1 MYKKESFFN
10 SEGEEVYSKTTQFKG
25 RFRDDGY
32 MMYAHGQTIS
42 RRTSLK
48 LPEGMTK
55 IDMANLDL
63 LSVHLLPNTN
73 VIGYRTKKG
82 NTPMTIEQMGEVIGV
97 QQRQAYRFIKRMI
110 DMRMMAK
117 DGEQHVINPL
127 YFLNGRIITDR
138 LYWLFDEPL
147 NEHLTDW
154 VKKTYRERERGG

>member
-1 MYKKESFFN
+1 MYKKESFYN
-10 SEGEEVYSKTTQFKG
+10 ADGEEVYSKTTQFKG
-25 RFRDDGY
+25 RFRDEGY

-48 LPEGMTK
+48 FPGAMTK
-55 IDMANLDL
+55 IDIANLDL
-63 LSVHLLPNTN
+63 LAAHLLPITN

-82 NTPMTIEQMGEVIGV
+82 NQPMSVEQMGKVIGV

-110 DMRMMAK
+110 DMRMIAK

-138 LYWLFDEPL
+138 LYWLFEDSLKDHL
-147 NEHLTDW
+147 NEW
-154 VKKTYRERERGG
+154 VQKAYRERGGG